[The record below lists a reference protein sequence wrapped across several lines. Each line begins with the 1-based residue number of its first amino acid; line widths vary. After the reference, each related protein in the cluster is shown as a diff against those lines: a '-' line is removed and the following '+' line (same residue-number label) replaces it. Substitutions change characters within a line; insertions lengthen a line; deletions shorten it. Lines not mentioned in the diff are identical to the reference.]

1 MRSKSTDSECL
12 QNCGSSL
19 LWSNSWASVG
29 GKRPFDPNII
39 VYEITENWKSNASDG
54 PSDHFKLYTRIEGA
68 FVCLVS
74 IAAII
79 VTLVTA

>member
-1 MRSKSTDSECL
+1 MVIV
-12 QNCGSSL
+12 GAIIL
-19 LWSNSWASVG
+19 LIVG
-29 GKRPFDPNII
+29 VVMICFPDI
-39 VYEITENWKSNASDG
+39 VYEITESWKSNASDG
-54 PSDHFKLYTRIEGA
+54 PSDYFKLYTRIEGA

>member
-1 MRSKSTDSECL
+1 MVIV
-12 QNCGSSL
+12 GAIIL
-19 LWSNSWASVG
+19 LIVG
-29 GKRPFDPNII
+29 VVMMCFPDI
-39 VYEITENWKSNASDG
+39 VYEITESWKSNASDG
-54 PSDHFKLYTRIEGA
+54 PSDPFKLYTRIEGA